1 MTTPPVALKELIMAD
16 MQSAMRDKDST
27 RLNAIRLL
35 RAALQRREVDERET
49 LDDEGVLGIIQKMI
63 KQSRDAITQFE
74 SGHRNDLVENELSL
88 ISVLQQYLPQQLD
101 EEAITESVDAA
112 ISEHG
117 ASGLR
122 DMGKVMGQLKAQL
135 QGRADMGQVS
145 ALVKEKLTG

>member
-1 MTTPPVALKELIMAD
+1 MALKELIVAD
-16 MQSAMRDKDST
+16 MQSAMREKDST

-35 RAALQRREVDERET
+35 RAALQRREVDERAT

-74 SGHRNDLVENELSL
+74 SGQRNDLVGKELSL

-101 EEAITESVDAA
+101 EAAIIESVDAA

-117 ASGLR
+117 AGGLR

-145 ALVKEKLTG
+145 TLVKEKLTG

>member
-1 MTTPPVALKELIMAD
+1 MAD
-16 MQSAMRDKDST
+16 MQSAMREKDST

-74 SGHRNDLVENELSL
+74 SGQRNDLVEKEMSL
-88 ISVLQQYLPQQLD
+88 ILVLQQYLPQQLD
-101 EEAITESVDAA
+101 EATITESVDAA
-112 ISEHG
+112 ISELG

-145 ALVKEKLTG
+145 TLVKEKLAG

>member
-1 MTTPPVALKELIMAD
+1 MALKESIMAD
-16 MQSAMRDKDST
+16 MQSAMREKDST

-74 SGHRNDLVENELSL
+74 SGQRNDLVEKELSL
-88 ISVLQQYLPQQLD
+88 ILVLQQYLPQQLD
-101 EEAITESVDAA
+101 EAAITESVDAA
-112 ISEHG
+112 ISELG

-145 ALVKEKLTG
+145 TLVKEKLAG

>member
-1 MTTPPVALKELIMAD
+1 MALKELIVAD
-16 MQSAMRDKDST
+16 MQSAMREKDST

-74 SGHRNDLVENELSL
+74 SGQRNDLVEKELSL
-88 ISVLQQYLPQQLD
+88 ILVLQQYLPQQLD
-101 EEAITESVDAA
+101 EAAITESVDAA
-112 ISEHG
+112 ISELG
-117 ASGLR
+117 AGGLR
-122 DMGKVMGQLKAQL
+122 DMGKVMGQLKTQL

-145 ALVKEKLTG
+145 TLVKEKLAD

>member
-1 MTTPPVALKELIMAD
+1 MALKELIVAD
-16 MQSAMRDKDST
+16 MQSAMREKDST

-74 SGHRNDLVENELSL
+74 SGKRNDLVEKELSL
-88 ISVLQQYLPQQLD
+88 ILVLQQYLPQQLD
-101 EEAITESVDAA
+101 EAAIIKSVDAV
-112 ISEHG
+112 ISELG

-122 DMGKVMGQLKAQL
+122 DMGKVMVQLKAQL

>member
-1 MTTPPVALKELIMAD
+1 MAD
-16 MQSAMRDKDST
+16 MQSAMRQKDRT

-49 LDDEGVLGIIQKMI
+49 LDDEGVLGIIQKMM

-74 SGHRNDLVENELSL
+74 NGQRHDLVEKELSL
-88 ISVLQQYLPQQLD
+88 ILVLQQYLPQQLD
-101 EEAITESVDAA
+101 EAAITESVDAA

-145 ALVKEKLTG
+145 ALVKERLTG

>member
-1 MTTPPVALKELIMAD
+1 MAD
-16 MQSAMRDKDST
+16 MQSAMREKDST

-74 SGHRNDLVENELSL
+74 SGHRNDLVEKELSL
-88 ISVLQQYLPQQLD
+88 ILVLQQYLPQQLD
-101 EEAITESVDAA
+101 EAAITESVDAA
-112 ISEHG
+112 ISELG

-145 ALVKEKLTG
+145 TLVKDKLAG

>member
-1 MTTPPVALKELIMAD
+1 MAD
-16 MQSAMRDKDST
+16 MQSAMREKDST

-49 LDDEGVLGIIQKMI
+49 LDDEGVLSIIQKMI

-74 SGHRNDLVENELSL
+74 SGQRNDLVEKELSL
-88 ISVLQQYLPQQLD
+88 SLVLQQYLPQQLD
-101 EEAITESVDAA
+101 EATITESVDAA
-112 ISEHG
+112 ISELG

-145 ALVKEKLTG
+145 TLVKEKLAG

>member
-1 MTTPPVALKELIMAD
+1 MAD
-16 MQSAMRDKDST
+16 MQSAMREKDST

-74 SGHRNDLVENELSL
+74 SGQRNDLVEKELSL
-88 ISVLQQYLPQQLD
+88 ILVLQQYLPQQLD
-101 EEAITESVDAA
+101 EEAITKSVDAA
-112 ISEHG
+112 ISELG

-122 DMGKVMGQLKAQL
+122 DMGKVMRQLKTQL

-145 ALVKEKLTG
+145 TLVKEKLAG

>member
-1 MTTPPVALKELIMAD
+1 VALKESIMAD
-16 MQSAMRDKDST
+16 MQSAMREKDST

-74 SGHRNDLVENELSL
+74 SGHRNDLVEKELSL
-88 ISVLQQYLPQQLD
+88 ILVLQQYLPQQLD
-101 EEAITESVDAA
+101 EAAITESVDAA
-112 ISEHG
+112 ISELG

-122 DMGKVMGQLKAQL
+122 DMGKVMGQLKTQL

-145 ALVKEKLTG
+145 TLVKEKLTG

>member
-1 MTTPPVALKELIMAD
+1 MAD
-16 MQSAMRDKDST
+16 MQSAMREKDST

-35 RAALQRREVDERET
+35 RAALQRREIDERET

-74 SGHRNDLVENELSL
+74 SGQRNDLVEKELSL
-88 ISVLQQYLPQQLD
+88 ILVLQQYLPQQLD
-101 EEAITESVDAA
+101 ETAIIESVDAA
-112 ISEHG
+112 ISELG

-145 ALVKEKLTG
+145 TLVKEKLAG

>member
-1 MTTPPVALKELIMAD
+1 MALKELIVAD
-16 MQSAMRDKDST
+16 MQSAMREKDST

-74 SGHRNDLVENELSL
+74 SGQRNDLVEKELSL
-88 ISVLQQYLPQQLD
+88 ILVLQQYLPQQLD
-101 EEAITESVDAA
+101 EAAIIESVDAA
-112 ISEHG
+112 ISELG

-145 ALVKEKLTG
+145 TLVKEKLAG

>member
-1 MTTPPVALKELIMAD
+1 MAD
-16 MQSAMRDKDST
+16 MQSAMRQKDST

-74 SGHRNDLVENELSL
+74 SGQRNDLVEKELSL
-88 ISVLQQYLPQQLD
+88 ILVLQQYLPQQLD
-101 EEAITESVDAA
+101 EEAITKSVDAA
-112 ISEHG
+112 ISELG

-122 DMGKVMGQLKAQL
+122 DMGKVMGQLKTQL

-145 ALVKEKLTG
+145 TLVKEKLAG

>member
-1 MTTPPVALKELIMAD
+1 MALKELIVAD
-16 MQSAMRDKDST
+16 MQSAMREKDST

-74 SGHRNDLVENELSL
+74 SGQRNDLVEKELSL
-88 ISVLQQYLPQQLD
+88 ILVLQQYLPQQLD
-101 EEAITESVDAA
+101 EAAIIEAVGAA

-122 DMGKVMGQLKAQL
+122 DMGEVMGQLKAQL

-145 ALVKEKLTG
+145 TLVKEKLTG

>member
-1 MTTPPVALKELIMAD
+1 MALKELIVAD
-16 MQSAMRDKDST
+16 MQSAMREKDST

-74 SGHRNDLVENELSL
+74 SGQRNDLVEKELSL
-88 ISVLQQYLPQQLD
+88 ILVLQQYLPQQLD
-101 EEAITESVDAA
+101 EAAITESVDAA
-112 ISEHG
+112 ISELG
-117 ASGLR
+117 ARGLR

-145 ALVKEKLTG
+145 TLVKEKLTG

>member
-1 MTTPPVALKELIMAD
+1 MTD
-16 MQSAMRDKDST
+16 MQSAMRKKDST

-74 SGHRNDLVENELSL
+74 SGQRNDLVEKELSL
-88 ISVLQQYLPQQLD
+88 ILVLQQYLPQQLD
-101 EEAITESVDAA
+101 EAAIIKSVDAA
-112 ISEHG
+112 ISELG

-122 DMGKVMGQLKAQL
+122 DMGKVMGQIKARL

-145 ALVKEKLTG
+145 TLVKEKLAG

>member
-1 MTTPPVALKELIMAD
+1 MAD
-16 MQSAMRDKDST
+16 MQSAMREKDST

-49 LDDEGVLGIIQKMI
+49 LDDEGVLSIIQKMI

-74 SGHRNDLVENELSL
+74 SGHRNDLVEKELSL
-88 ISVLQQYLPQQLD
+88 ILVLQQYLPQQLD
-101 EEAITESVDAA
+101 EAAIIASVDAA
-112 ISEHG
+112 VAELG

-145 ALVKEKLTG
+145 TLVKEKLTD

>member
-1 MTTPPVALKELIMAD
+1 MAD
-16 MQSAMRDKDST
+16 MQSAMREKDST

-74 SGHRNDLVENELSL
+74 SGQRNDLVEKELSL
-88 ISVLQQYLPQQLD
+88 ILVLQQYLPQQLD
-101 EEAITESVDAA
+101 EAAIIESVDAA

-122 DMGKVMGQLKAQL
+122 DMGKVMVQLKAQL

>member
-1 MTTPPVALKELIMAD
+1 MAD
-16 MQSAMRDKDST
+16 MQSAMREKNST

-74 SGHRNDLVENELSL
+74 SGQRNDLVEKELSL
-88 ISVLQQYLPQQLD
+88 ILVLQQYLPQQLD
-101 EEAITESVDAA
+101 EAAIIESVDAA
-112 ISEHG
+112 ISELG

-122 DMGKVMGQLKAQL
+122 DMGKVMVQLKAQL

>member
-1 MTTPPVALKELIMAD
+1 MAD
-16 MQSAMRDKDST
+16 MQSAMRQKDST

-74 SGHRNDLVENELSL
+74 NGQRHDLVEKELSL
-88 ISVLQQYLPQQLD
+88 ISVLQQYLPQQLN
-101 EEAITESVDAA
+101 EAAIIEAVTAA
-112 ISEHG
+112 ISDLG

-135 QGRADMGQVS
+135 QGRADMGKVS
-145 ALVKEKLTG
+145 TLVKEKLTG

>member
-1 MTTPPVALKELIMAD
+1 MAD
-16 MQSAMRDKDST
+16 MQSAMREKDST

-49 LDDEGVLGIIQKMI
+49 LNDEGVLGIIQKMI

-74 SGHRNDLVENELSL
+74 SGQRNDLVENELSL
-88 ISVLQQYLPQQLD
+88 ILVLQQYLPQQLD
-101 EEAITESVDAA
+101 DAAIAESVDAA
-112 ISEHG
+112 ISELG

-145 ALVKEKLTG
+145 ALVKEKLAG